1 MPRPDRVLF
10 VCTNVRPP
18 DGKESCGGHNGS
30 AELAAALRREVKER
44 GLKGPLRVST
54 TSCLGPCDGGAHAVV
69 IPENTWYAGLT
80 AADAP
85 ELVDHLAAGTVL
97 ERRRAPEPTPPADP
111 ASGAGE
117 GGR

>member
-18 DGKESCGGHNGS
+18 DGKESCGGHNRS

-54 TSCLGPCDGGAHAVV
+54 TSCLGPCDGGAHRICTLPDCAQRHF
-69 IPENTWYAGLT
+69 PRT
-80 AADAP
+80 
-85 ELVDHLAAGTVL
+85 
-97 ERRRAPEPTPPADP
+97 DP
-111 ASGAGE
+111 AVIMLVEDLSDERGITFAPPSSSTATNRTIDPFE
-117 GGR
+117 S